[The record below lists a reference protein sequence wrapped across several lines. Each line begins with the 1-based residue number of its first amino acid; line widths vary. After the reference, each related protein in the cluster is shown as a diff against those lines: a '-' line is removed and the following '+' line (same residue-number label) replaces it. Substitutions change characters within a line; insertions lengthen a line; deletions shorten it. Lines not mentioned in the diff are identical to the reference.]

1 MDYQQENNVWV
12 IGHKNPD
19 TDSICAAICYSNLKN
34 RLQDGFHYIPKRAGS
49 INEETKYVL
58 QHFGVEPPEYAEDAG
73 AQVKDIAFRRTAGVS
88 GHISLKKAWEL
99 MKTENVM
106 TLAVTSASD
115 KLEGLIITGDIAES
129 YMDVYDNHILSRART
144 QYKNIVETLN
154 GTLLAGNEHAY
165 FLRGKVVVATGSRDV
180 IEECIESD
188 DLVIVGDRD
197 ETHICALEEN
207 ASCMVVTG
215 GTQVSAQ
222 VLEMA
227 NRRDCVVIITPY
239 DTFTAARL
247 INQSMPIKYFMKKE
261 NFVTFDIDDYVDEV
275 REVMSK
281 KRHRDFPVLDDQR
294 RYLGMVSRRNLL
306 NMHKKK
312 LILVDHNEKS
322 QAIDGIEGAEI
333 LEIIDHHRLGSLE
346 TMSPVFFRNQPLGCT
361 STIVYQMY
369 CESGIEIEEK
379 IAGLLLSAILSDTL
393 MFRSPTCTKV
403 DHEAARALA
412 AIAKVDIVDL
422 ADRMFRAGCDFASKT
437 VDEIF
442 YQDFK
447 TFHAGDTAFGVAQIS
462 AVSREELSGIK
473 EKIHDYMNQVMSD
486 KKVDM
491 VFVMLTDIL
500 NESTELLCCGKDAVE
515 LATSAYHLSADDYSL
530 MLPGVVSRKKQLI
543 PSLITAMQQEDQ

>member
-1 MDYQQENNVWV
+1 
-12 IGHKNPD
+12 
-19 TDSICAAICYSNLKN
+19 
-34 RLQDGFHYIPKRAGS
+34 
-49 INEETKYVL
+49 
-58 QHFGVEPPEYAEDAG
+58 
-73 AQVKDIAFRRTAGVS
+73 
-88 GHISLKKAWEL
+88 
-99 MKTENVM
+99 
-106 TLAVTSASD
+106 
-115 KLEGLIITGDIAES
+115 
-129 YMDVYDNHILSRART
+129 MDVYDNHILSRART

-393 MFRSPTCTKV
+393 MFRSPTCTKA

-515 LATSAYHLSADDYSL
+515 LATSAYHLPADDYSL

-543 PSLITAMQQEDQ
+543 PQVLAALNNL